1 MSSKSRKT
9 ALSSTSFGRA
19 TNTIIQL
26 RQSPEIKIGPLAF
39 HGKSK
44 GNTQTFNGS
53 KILCSNFIRVSLYHP
68 FRPFLNL
75 KIESPVRVKSC
86 SISSWMPTDVLSY
99 EIPSIFKYFPI
110 YLRFSYHMA
119 ISAISKVLR
128 RALRQSQNQSSC
140 QTFSIWKAKS
150 IWFMDQVSNF
160 SRLEFSSTLINRH
173 SI

>member
-1 MSSKSRKT
+1 MLRKSNKT
-9 ALSSTSFGRA
+9 ALSSTNFGKA

-26 RQSPEIKIGPLAF
+26 KQSPKIKIEPLAF

-44 GNTQTFNGS
+44 ENTQTFNGS
-53 KILCSNFIRVSLYHP
+53 EILCSNFTLVSLYHP
-68 FRPFLNL
+68 FRPFQNL
-75 KIESPVRVKSC
+75 RIEFPVRVKSY

-99 EIPSIFKYFPI
+99 EIPSILKYFPI
-110 YLRFSYHMA
+110 YFRFSYHMA

-128 RALRQSQNQSSC
+128 RALRQWQNQSSC

>member
-1 MSSKSRKT
+1 VSSKSRKI
-9 ALSSTSFGRA
+9 ALSSTSFGKA

-26 RQSPEIKIGPLAF
+26 RQLPEIKIGPSAF

-75 KIESPVRVKSC
+75 KIESPVRVKSF
-86 SISSWMPTDVLSY
+86 SISSWMLIDVLSY
-99 EIPSIFKYFPI
+99 EIPSILKYFSI
-110 YLRFSYHMA
+110 YFRFSYHTA

-128 RALRQSQNQSSC
+128 RALRQLQNQSSC
-140 QTFSIWKAKS
+140 QT
-150 IWFMDQVSNF
+150 
-160 SRLEFSSTLINRH
+160 SST
-173 SI
+173 